1 MHNLFEGVIPY
12 EIKLLLQYLTE
23 IKYCTVAIL
32 NSCINLFDFGY
43 SELSDKPSLIDE
55 KVLRSPN
62 QKIRQSATKM
72 WSLAVYL
79 PLLINDLVPKGC
91 EEWDLFILLKIC
103 SIAASWQIKS
113 NTISYLEIL
122 IEEHHTKFRQFIS

>member
-1 MHNLFEGVIPY
+1 M
-12 EIKLLLQYLTE
+12 
-23 IKYCTVAIL
+23 
-32 NSCINLFDFGY
+32 DFGY

-55 KVLRSPN
+55 KVLRSPD

-103 SIAASWQIKS
+103 CIAASWQIKS